1 MQERL
6 IIKCPDK
13 PGIVAAVTTFL
24 AGAGANVLDL
34 DQHSEPQEERFAMR
48 VVYETETSLA
58 GAGFDDVA
66 QAFTLDYRFA
76 SADERPRVA
85 IMASREDHCLLDLLW
100 RFQNDELPGR
110 PALVISTV
118 PDHAVKVASFE
129 VPYHVVEDGDEEQIL
144 SLLEGQVDLVILA
157 RYMRILS
164 GSFLEQLGV
173 PAINIHH
180 SFLPSFPGAGP
191 YQQAHARGVKLIGAT
206 AHYVTEELDDGP
218 IIEQDVVRV
227 THRQSPQDLKRM
239 GRDVER
245 VVLARAVSAHLE
257 DRVVVWD
264 RRTIIF

>member
-34 DQHSEPQEERFAMR
+34 DQHSEPEEERFAMR
-48 VVYETETSLA
+48 VAYETGKTLKGPNFEQMAAALA
-58 GAGFDDVA
+58 
-66 QAFTLDYRFA
+66 LDYRFA
-76 SADERPRVA
+76 DSEERPRVA

-100 RFQNDELPGR
+100 RFQNKEIAGSPE
-110 PALVISTV
+110 LVISTV
-118 PDHAVKVASFE
+118 DNHAAKVASFD
-129 VPYHVVEDGDEEQIL
+129 VPYHVVEDGNERRIL
-144 SLLEGQVDLVILA
+144 DILKGKVDLVILA

-164 GSFLEQLGV
+164 GDFLEQLGV

-191 YQQAHARGVKLIGAT
+191 YKQAHARGVKLIGAT
-206 AHYVTEELDDGP
+206 AHYVTEELDAGP

-227 THRQSPQDLKRM
+227 THRQSPEDLKRM

-245 VVLARAVSAHLE
+245 VVLARAVAAHLE

-264 RRTIIF
+264 KRTIIF